1 MSVLG
6 RIRHSSV
13 FLLFLGYALS
23 AFAENRNR
31 RIISYFVDNIVFQ
44 TLYAGGYYT
53 LGIILILSVFSYFS
67 RKFRHVFLSILFA
80 IFGVFLLVF
89 VYEAFEDFEFI
100 PPVYSY

>member
-1 MSVLG
+1 MSILRTGHVSIFL
-6 RIRHSSV
+6 V
-13 FLLFLGYALS
+13 FLVYALT

-53 LGIILILSVFSYFS
+53 LGIILILSIVSYFS
-67 RKFRHVFLSILFA
+67 RKFRQVILSILFA

-89 VYEAFEDFEFI
+89 VYEALEDFEFI
-100 PPVYSY
+100 PPMY